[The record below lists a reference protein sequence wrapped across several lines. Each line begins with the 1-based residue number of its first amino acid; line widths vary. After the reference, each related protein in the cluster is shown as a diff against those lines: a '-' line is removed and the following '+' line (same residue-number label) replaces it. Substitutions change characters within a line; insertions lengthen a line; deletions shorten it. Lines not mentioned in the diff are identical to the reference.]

1 MSSSNSILDKAI
13 SSEYIEVVQL
23 SKVAGEIQRESFR
36 TNSFKI
42 QTKSSVADLVTEVD
56 IKCDRFIVDQLKRL
70 FPEDQ
75 ILSEEQGHYVP
86 EGKKSAYKWIIDPLD
101 GTTNYSVGVPIF
113 AVSIARWRE
122 NEPVFGVVYVPM
134 LDELFYAE
142 KGRGAYNNLER
153 IQISDCNQLERAVIG
168 TGFPYDRATARNNN
182 GNNIQKMIPLIR
194 GVRRLGAAAYD
205 LCLVA
210 MGVLDAFWELRL
222 AQWDLAAGMLII
234 QEAGGTFYYEE
245 TGQRYNVIVGNKVLV
260 DAIKEIV
267 DLEN

>member
-1 MSSSNSILDKAI
+1 MSSSNSFLNKVI

-42 QTKSSVADLVTEVD
+42 KTKSSAVDLVTEVD
-56 IKCDRFIVDQLKRL
+56 MKCDRFIVEQLKRL

-75 ILSEEQGHYVP
+75 ILSEEQGLYIP
-86 EGKKSAYKWIIDPLD
+86 SGEKSAYKWIIDPLD
-101 GTTNYSVGVPIF
+101 GTTNFSIGHPIF
-113 AVSIARWRE
+113 AVSIARWYE

-142 KGRGAYNNLER
+142 KGQGAYHNLEK
-153 IQISDCNQLERAVIG
+153 IKSSDCNQLNQAVIG

-182 GNNIQKMIPLIR
+182 SENIQKMIPLIK

-210 MGVLDAFWELRL
+210 MGILDAFWELRL

-234 QEAGGTFYYEE
+234 KEAGGTFYYEE
-245 TGQRYNVIVGNKVLV
+245 EAQKYNVIAGNADLV
-260 DAIKEIV
+260 STIKDIV